1 MILQA
6 LTQLYVRLALD
17 PANAYGLPIPGT
29 STQRVTFC
37 FVLKPDGT
45 LHAIEDARE
54 THNETTKSGK
64 IKTTQTARQLLV
76 PGDSK
81 PPGQGIN
88 PCTLWDNTAY
98 LLGYKKPDK
107 DPEKTEKEAARA
119 ALTFAASRDH
129 HLGLE
134 NTINS
139 PAYSAVCRFLETW
152 TPARAAEHTEQLD
165 DFAATG
171 FGVFRLLGENC
182 YVHQDPAFL
191 AWWKTTQAATA
202 ASEVVAPCL
211 VTGEPSPIARLHD
224 PAIKGVNGA
233 APGGAKLASFNLDAF
248 ESYGKTQ
255 SYNAPVSEEA
265 AFRYC
270 NALNALLSG
279 PQSRR
284 HRLQIGDATTLFWT
298 ERETITESL
307 FAEFLGGDTST
318 EEPSSDTPATEE
330 DGAKHQRLQTF
341 LQILR
346 QGGGADVADL
356 GDDPNTRFYVLGLS
370 GNVTR
375 LSVRFWHVGTLAE
388 MVDRLRAHYAAL
400 RMIRP
405 YEKDPEFPPL
415 WMLLRQT
422 ARETKD
428 IPPLLAGAVMHA
440 VLNGTPYPQILYNA
454 VLNRIRA
461 DQTINYLRA
470 ALLKAVLTRLPNSNH
485 QLTMSLNPDRTD
497 SAYLLGRLFAALE
510 KTQEDAL
517 PGINATIR
525 ERYYSSAS
533 ATPGTVFP
541 RLLRTYQHHLAKLD
555 GGHKTNR
562 ERIVQA
568 IHSPLNGYPAHLGL
582 EGQGLFA
589 IGYYHQRQDFFT
601 KKEKPEAHA
610 EPATT
615 SV

>member
-6 LTQLYVRLALD
+6 LTQLYARLATD
-17 PANAYGLPIPGT
+17 PDNAYGLPIPGT

-37 FVLKPDGT
+37 IVLKPDGT

-54 THNETTKSGK
+54 THHETTKSGK
-64 IKTTQTARQLLV
+64 TKTTQTARQLLL
-76 PGDSK
+76 PGESK

-119 ALTFAASRDH
+119 AATFAASRDH
-129 HLGLE
+129 HLALE
-134 NTINS
+134 STINA
-139 PAYSAVCRFLETW
+139 PAYSAVCRFLQNW

-171 FGVFRLLGENC
+171 FGVFRILGENR
-182 YVHQDPAFL
+182 YVHQDPAFDKC
-191 AWWKTTQAATA
+191 WKSTQAATA
-202 ASEVVAPCL
+202 ASDVVASCL
-211 VTGEPSPIARLHD
+211 VTGESSPIARLHD

-248 ESYGKTQ
+248 ESYGKSQ

-307 FAEFLGGDTST
+307 FADILGGDVSS
-318 EEPSSDTPATEE
+318 EETTPDAPATEE
-330 DGAKHQRLQTF
+330 DEAKRRRIETF

-356 GDDPNTRFYVLGLS
+356 GDDPGTRFYVLGLS

-440 VLNGTPYPQILYNA
+440 ILNGTPYPQILYNA
-454 VLNRIRA
+454 ALNRIRA
-461 DQTINYLRA
+461 DHTINYLRA
-470 ALLKAVLTRLPNSNH
+470 ALIKAVLTRLPNANY
-485 QLTMSLNPDRTD
+485 QLTMSLDTDRTD
-497 SAYLLGRLFAALE
+497 TAYLLGRLFAALE

-525 ERYYSSAS
+525 ERFYSSAS
-533 ATPGTVFP
+533 ATPGAVFP
-541 RLLRTYQHHLAKLD
+541 RILRTYQHHLAKLD

-562 ERIVQA
+562 ERLVQA
-568 IHSPLNGYPAHLGL
+568 IHAPLTGYPAHLGL

-601 KKEKPEAHA
+601 KKEKSEAPA
-610 EPATT
+610 EPATAST
-615 SV
+615 